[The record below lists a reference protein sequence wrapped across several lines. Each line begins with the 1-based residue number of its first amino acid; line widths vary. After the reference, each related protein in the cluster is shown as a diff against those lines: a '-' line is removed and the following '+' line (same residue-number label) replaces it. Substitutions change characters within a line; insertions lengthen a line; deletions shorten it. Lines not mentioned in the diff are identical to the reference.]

1 RWLSRDPI
9 EEQGGLNLYGF
20 VNNDPVN
27 MWDLLGKDWSTIGK
41 AIWIAVGYT
50 VPGSEI
56 PSAAMCAPDAAR
68 VMIINKF
75 SAACTRCLID
85 PPDGDDSSCDKI
97 CAEVESVKSALQ
109 RR

>member
-1 RWLSRDPI
+1 
-9 EEQGGLNLYGF
+9 
-20 VNNDPVN
+20 
-27 MWDLLGKDWSTIGK
+27 MLGKDWSTIGK

-85 PPDGDDSSCDKI
+85 PLDGDDSSCEKI
-97 CAEVESVKSALQ
+97 CAEAERVKSALQ